1 MNQNYVS
8 QQSVTSV
15 GHTCHTFPAYKK
27 NKLTTYYQRK
37 KEMQIII
44 MRNLT
49 LSYLNKH
56 SGSQPVLL
64 LRKEGSYL

>member
-1 MNQNYVS
+1 
-8 QQSVTSV
+8 
-15 GHTCHTFPAYKK
+15 
-27 NKLTTYYQRK
+27 
-37 KEMQIII
+37 MQIII